1 MFDASLRTGR
11 IDDTLAAAPTKTMRA
26 EAFLRAPPSG
36 KIRYAIDDLEAA
48 ERSRL
53 YEVDM
58 DTWHAPADGN
68 DKCYV
73 CFAGAV
79 LANRH
84 TIQPHQTYVGPFVAD
99 GPNEYSTDER
109 WDDQFNA
116 LDEFRTGY
124 VEAFLTMEGTLD
136 DAQVAAFAKAHAP
149 DDPHGCF
156 PGHVE
161 YEDSPARFKAW
172 ARGIADKLAAAGG

>member
-1 MFDASLRTGR
+1 MFDASLPTRR
-11 IDDTLAAAPTKTMRA
+11 VDDALASPPTRTMRA

-58 DTWHAPADGN
+58 DTWHAPAGDDN
-68 DKCYV
+68 RCYV

-84 TIQPHQTYVGPFVAD
+84 AIQPHQTYVGPFVAD
-99 GPNEYSTDER
+99 GPNEYSIDER

-124 VEAFLTMEGTLD
+124 VEAFLTMEGTLG
-136 DAQVAAFAKAHAP
+136 DAQIAAFAKAHSPA
-149 DDPHGCF
+149 DPHGCF
-156 PGHVE
+156 PGHVD

-172 ARGIADKLAAAGG
+172 ARGVADELAAAGA